1 MNGETKVMKLKVV
14 LAMLGLV
21 LLNACSVNGNIVD
34 TTTKTTTYTASGY
47 ADISSGGV
55 ANATTQGGYKFSATI
70 GAPVA
75 AVISTTSGGYTI
87 YSNMQGAASSTTS
100 HVTYQ

>member
-1 MNGETKVMKLKVV
+1 MKLKVV